1 MYWRVFAREQL
12 EIQEHLVTL
21 EEMERMVK
29 MVMLDLRVLLEYLE
43 QQ

>member
-1 MYWRVFAREQL
+1 VFAREQL
-12 EIQEHLVTL
+12 VIREHPVTL

-29 MVMLDLRVLLEYLE
+29 MVMLDLKVLLEYLE

>member
-1 MYWRVFAREQL
+1 MFAREQL

>member
-1 MYWRVFAREQL
+1 VFAREQL